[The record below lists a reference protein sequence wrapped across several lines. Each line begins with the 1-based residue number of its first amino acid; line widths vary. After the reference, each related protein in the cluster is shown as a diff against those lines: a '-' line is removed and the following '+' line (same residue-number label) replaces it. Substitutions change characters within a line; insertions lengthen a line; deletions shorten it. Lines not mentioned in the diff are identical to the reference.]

1 MLRFAELASEPR
13 SVEQIL
19 REWLELT
26 DGPRPTSGKP
36 APTQQSFRELEDELS
51 LLARWFYGKPRVG
64 EIFFREGTARSSAA
78 GPEDAAPAPTSSG
91 RARRNSEWPYRR
103 ILRACSRLLAPP
115 EESGESPQSRV
126 EG

>member
-19 REWLELT
+19 REWLEPT
-26 DGPRPTSGKP
+26 DGPSPTSGKP

-64 EIFFREGTARSSAA
+64 EIFFREGATRSSTA
-78 GPEDAAPAPTSSG
+78 GPEDAASAATPSG
-91 RARRNSEWPYRR
+91 RARRNSEWPYRK

-126 EG
+126 ES